1 MLAKLNVQINVT
13 IDKSRRGIALPQPS
27 INFKIPLIWE
37 CFAHNLT
44 TQGQFIGESEEGSAF
59 ANKYGHGVLR
69 NCGANAKPL
78 HP

>member
-1 MLAKLNVQINVT
+1 MT
-13 IDKSRRGIALPQPS
+13 IDKSRRGIAFPQPS

-59 ANKYGHGVLR
+59 ANKYGRGEFA

>member
-1 MLAKLNVQINVT
+1 MVENDYQENVIIN
-13 IDKSRRGIALPQPS
+13 KSRRGKAFPQSS

-37 CFAHNLT
+37 CFAHNRT

-59 ANKYGHGVLR
+59 ANRDCRGEFT

-78 HP
+78 HL